1 MERTVWTDER
11 IDDAFTQLRE
21 EIRDMRAEMRAG
33 FADIRTELRGEV
45 GGLRR
50 ELAQLRIFMLAGLV
64 TILAAV
70 IGLQG

>member
-1 MERTVWTDER
+1 
-11 IDDAFTQLRE
+11 
-21 EIRDMRAEMRAG
+21 MRAEMQAG

-70 IGLQG
+70 IGLHG